1 MNQTLSPFAIKLNQL
16 AKDFW
21 WTGDP
26 WAEEIW
32 SSLDPVLWEALN
44 HNPVALL
51 QEVELDQASDD
62 WKKEAQKLLERY
74 DSYLN
79 KAVQSQPR
87 IAYFCMEFGLHE

>member
-1 MNQTLSPFAIKLNQL
+1 MNQTLSPFAISLSQL

-26 WAEEIW
+26 WAEQVW

-51 QEVELDQASDD
+51 QEVDVDLADKE
-62 WKKEAQKLLERY
+62 WKKEAQKLLSRY
-74 DSYLN
+74 TNYIN
-79 KAVQSQPR
+79 KEVQSNPR
-87 IAYFCMEFGLHE
+87 IAYFCMEF